1 MFLYVYFLRIIVLQ
15 GTNFDDKDCCKKSR
29 SSGTR
34 DKNFFTEEFLAAKV
48 GGSVASNYSKVLF
61 MFFSIYTYYGKSI
74 VCPNV

>member
-15 GTNFDDKDCCKKSR
+15 GTNFDDKDCCK
-29 SSGTR
+29 
-34 DKNFFTEEFLAAKV
+34 FIYVEFLAAKV

-74 VCPNV
+74 VCPDV